1 MIMKGTYKNLKKK
14 IAFLMAL
21 SMTSSYTGL
30 TTFAEEFSN
39 QTTGTPS
46 DDNGDSAEIPENTTT
61 GIGAVEISFASVL
74 TKAVNVEFTL
84 SNETG
89 VIQTQKA
96 KNVLVDKAK
105 VRFEDVPAGKYI
117 LTATSDKFAEYKQ
130 EVTVENNVLSSLS
143 ITAGVVKVGGNAIKA
158 GENTENG
165 TGSIGAMLIGDVDG
179 DGDIDEKD
187 KAILINNIESHPD
200 NKETDLNDDGKTN
213 LADLELFVDSYE
225 YRNEIITSSIEK
237 CVIIG
242 KNDVSLPDSYLAA
255 GSVTPDEM
263 LRGEGELKLEPE
275 KPNEPISEENPVAIA
290 FKVDDS
296 QKIEGM
302 TLGTGA
308 GSEIEEGY
316 IDVTYIDE
324 NGKDQT
330 IPVPVK
336 KDTHYLLKESEVKA
350 EIDKNGNI
358 QLNLGAQVAVKKV
371 KITVTSMA
379 NKGNIAAISEVKFLN
394 DMESRIP
401 EPDVEIPENL
411 TAVPG
416 SEKFS
421 LKWNPCVNIMGYE
434 VKVEYGGKTEV
445 YFTDKNSYEVSRFN
459 DDDLKNYKTY
469 KVSVQS
475 VNGAWSS
482 GYSAPI
488 EVTPQANKR
497 PDKPDSVKA
506 VEDYKKL
513 FISWKEPK
521 DAQTYSVY
529 YKERDS
535 EDEYEVIS
543 NILSTSCI
551 IERLETLVE
560 YEIYVKAHNE
570 IGTSNESGHIIATPI
585 DKSFAEM
592 PRYGLINRDEK
603 GYPGSSHI
611 IEARRYGGYLVNS
624 NVDEKD
630 NNTTAWATVDGY
642 GDSYYV
648 AGRDDGGWGGPGNNG
663 LTYTFDQEYTFNT
676 IGVLTATSGIE
687 FSKCRWWDSNGKAYN
702 IGSGYSYLHTSKTDA
717 KGRRYYIITL
727 PEAVTTSKF
736 QICLSDYWGSCTDVS
751 EVYFYEYDELMD
763 EVMNLYVDDLHTV
776 LKDDVTQETI
786 DALRVKVNTPDKFGE
801 INPNT
806 NALLTELTT
815 AEKILKAEALSP
827 AVKVHNG
834 ITTKDTNR
842 GFSGLN
848 AWQPLGITLADE
860 EEITIYVGS
869 NKKKTGEGTDLR
881 LIITQYH
888 SESDGVVLS
897 GANLKVGANTIKMPK
912 GKLAS
917 QENGGA
923 LYIQYQGAANS
934 NVEYSV
940 RISGGSVIPTLDLYK
955 VTDEEERM
963 NRVVEY
969 ITKLDEYVPT
979 IEKLHNEKHK
989 DSKNEIIAFDKT
1001 NCILGAT
1008 DIMLDTMMYSLPA
1021 SQILAGTGKG
1031 SVEERAETLLKSLD
1045 AMEDMMY
1052 LFYQHKG
1059 LNASA
1064 TAELNQIPKGHL
1076 NIRYQRMFS
1085 GAFMYASGDHIGIEW
1100 GSSPAMAGCES
1111 VVTDENGKY
1120 VSGNYF
1126 GWGIAHEIG
1135 HCINQ
1140 GTYAVAEITNNYFA
1154 QLAQAKDENDGMRF
1168 QYENIY
1174 KKVTSGTKGNCSNI
1188 ATQLGMYW
1196 QLHLAYDSGMNFKT
1210 YSDYNEQLANL
1221 FYARVDTYSRNTKA
1235 APKPGGIELTLNG
1248 NSDQNLMRLA
1258 CAAANKNVLEFFE
1271 HWGKTPNEDTI
1282 KYAEQFEKETRAI
1295 YFANDDSRL
1304 YALNGSGSTLGTE
1317 GNVNVI
1323 KDVSVDNSGTSNKV
1337 NIAITTTDIAEEDI
1351 LGYEIERCIITGG
1364 DVQATPVGF
1373 SQDGT
1378 FTDTVSTMNNRTV
1391 FYRVTLIDQYLN
1403 RSATFETKQVKIEH
1417 DGSMD
1422 KTNWT
1427 ISVKGFEEPK
1437 EKIHAEEESYD
1448 CHPVLPTPE
1457 AEAIDFD
1464 LETVY
1469 TPHIT
1474 DERAEITI
1482 SFNQVLTAT
1491 GLKYTAGDGQ
1501 AIGAYEIYVYEEND
1515 WTLVSEGEFNGS
1527 KSVYFANS
1535 DGKYVTTYDTTD
1547 IKLVIT
1553 GQQNHDISIAEI
1565 DVLGVTGDNVDFRTT
1580 EDDTTKVIGFIGD
1593 DYYYDSTDENEYIP
1607 KGSLMFTGFYKGNPA
1622 YNMVML
1628 YDNKGNVVGGIDENG
1643 AVRANSIILADVPDG
1658 SNISAVTNGTWI
1670 YWIEP
1675 DELERLGALPEK
1687 VRVELYRVSDAKTNN
1702 GYRLV
1707 SDSLYETLPENLP
1720 TIMLTSENNKPQTTT
1735 STTSTTETTTT
1746 ATADTTTTDTENT
1759 DTTTTDTTT
1768 TTTTAFIKESSEAE

>member
-1 MIMKGTYKNLKKK
+1 MKGTNRNLKKK

-46 DDNGDSAEIPENTTT
+46 DDNGDSALKLEIPENTKT
-61 GIGAVEISFASVL
+61 GIGAVEISFASTL
-74 TKAVNVEFTL
+74 TKAVDVEFTL
-84 SNETG
+84 SNKTG
-89 VIQTQKA
+89 FIQTQKA
-96 KNVLVDKAK
+96 ENVLIDKTK
-105 VRFEDVPAGKYI
+105 VRFEDVPAGEYT
-117 LTATSDKFAEYKQ
+117 LTAISDKFAEYTQK
-130 EVTVENNVLSSLS
+130 VDVENNTLSSLS
-143 ITAGVVKVGGNAIKA
+143 ITAGVTKVKT
-158 GENTENG
+158 GENTEKG
-165 TGSIGAMLIGDVDG
+165 VGSIGAMLIGDVDG
-179 DGDIDEKD
+179 DGDIDEED

-242 KNDVSLPDSYLAA
+242 KNDVSLPNSYLAE
-255 GSVTPDEM
+255 GSVMPDEM

-275 KPNEPISEENPVAIA
+275 KPNEPISADNPVAIA

-296 QKIEGM
+296 QAIEGM

-324 NGKDQT
+324 NGEEKT

-358 QLNLGAQVAVKKV
+358 QLNLGTQVAVKKV

-394 DMESRIP
+394 DMENRIP

-421 LKWNPCVNIMGYE
+421 LKWDPCVNIMGYE

-445 YFTDKNSYEVSRFN
+445 YFTDKNKYEVSRFN

-543 NILSTSCI
+543 NIVSTSFV
-551 IERLETLVE
+551 IERLKTLVE
-560 YEIYVKAHNE
+560 YEIYVKAHNV
-570 IGTSNESGHIIATPI
+570 IGTSNESGHISATPI

-592 PRYGLINRDEK
+592 PRYRLINRDEK

-611 IEARRYGGYLVNS
+611 LDVRRYGGYMVNS

-648 AGRDDGGWGGPGNNG
+648 AGTDDGGWGGPGNNG
-663 LTYTFDQEYTFNT
+663 LTYTFDKEYTFNT

-717 KGRRYYIITL
+717 KGRRYYILTL

-763 EVMNLYVDDLHTV
+763 EVMDLYVDDLHTV

-786 DALRVKVNTPDKFGE
+786 DALRVKVNTPDKFNE

-806 NALLTELTT
+806 NALLNELST
-815 AEKILKAEALSP
+815 AEKILKAEALRP

-834 ITTKDTNR
+834 ITTNDTGR
-842 GFSGLN
+842 GFSGIN
-848 AWQPLGITLADE
+848 AWQPLGITLSDE
-860 EEITIYVGS
+860 EEITVYVGS

-881 LIITQYH
+881 LVVTQYH
-888 SESDGVVLS
+888 SESDGVVLG
-897 GANLKVGANTIKMPK
+897 GADLKVGANTIKMPK

-923 LYIQYQGAANS
+923 LYIQYKGASNS

-940 RISGGSVIPTLDLYK
+940 RVAGGSVIPTLDLYK
-955 VTDEEERM
+955 VTDKEERM
-963 NRVVEY
+963 NRAVEY

-979 IEKLHNEKHK
+979 IEDLHNEKHATSGQK
-989 DSKNEIIAFDKT
+989 DKAIFDET

-1031 SVEERAETLLKSLD
+1031 TVEERAETLLKSLD

-1064 TAELNQIPKGHL
+1064 TDELNQIPKGHL

-1085 GAFMYASGDHIGIEW
+1085 GAFMYASGNHIGIEW
-1100 GSSPAMAGCES
+1100 GSSSAMAGCGS

-1154 QLAQAKDENDGMRF
+1154 QLAQAKDKNEGMRF

-1174 KKVTSGTKGNCSNI
+1174 KKVTSGTKGNCPNI

-1210 YSDYNEQLANL
+1210 YSNYNDQLANL

-1304 YALNGSGSTLGTE
+1304 YALNGSGSVLGTE
-1317 GNVNVI
+1317 CKVNAI
-1323 KDVSVDNSGTSNKV
+1323 ENISVKIGDASNKV
-1337 NIAITTTDIAEEDI
+1337 NLTISSTGIAKEDI

-1364 DVQATPVGF
+1364 EVEATPVGF
-1373 SQDGT
+1373 STTGT
-1378 FTDTVSTMNNRTV
+1378 FTDTISTMNNRTV

-1403 RSATFETKQVKIEH
+1403 RSTTFETEQVKIEH

-1427 ISVKGFEEPK
+1427 IITSGLTAESVAHDATDEMPCEQTHDNPAAK
-1437 EKIHAEEESYD
+1437 
-1448 CHPVLPTPE
+1448 
-1457 AEAIDFD
+1457 AIDFN

-1469 TPHIT
+1469 TPQVT
-1474 DERAEITI
+1474 KERAEITI

-1527 KSVYFANS
+1527 KAVYFANS

-1553 GQQNHDISIAEI
+1553 GQQNQDISIAEI

-1593 DYYYDSTDENEYIP
+1593 DYYYDSTDESEYIP
-1607 KGSLMFTGFYKGNPA
+1607 KGSLMFTGSYKGNPA

-1628 YDNKGNVVGGIDENG
+1628 YDNKGNVVGGLDENG
-1643 AVRANSIILADVPDG
+1643 AVKAQQIILADVPDG
-1658 SNISAVTNGTWI
+1658 SNITEVTNGTWI

-1675 DELERLGALPEK
+1675 DELERLGELPEK

-1746 ATADTTTTDTENT
+1746 TTDTENT

-1768 TTTTAFIKESSEAE
+1768 TTTTTAFIKESSEAE

>member
-1 MIMKGTYKNLKKK
+1 MKGTYRNLKKK

-21 SMTSSYTGL
+21 SMTSSYAEL

-46 DDNGDSAEIPENTTT
+46 DDNSDSALKLEVPENTET
-61 GIGAVEISFASVL
+61 GKGAVEISFASVL

-84 SNETG
+84 SNETF
-89 VIQTQKA
+89 TKTEKA
-96 KNVLVDKAK
+96 ENVLIDKTK

-117 LTATSDKFAEYKQ
+117 LTATSDKFAEYTQK
-130 EVTVENNVLSSLS
+130 VTVENNVLSSLS

-165 TGSIGAMLIGDVDG
+165 VGSIGIMRIGDVN
-179 DGDIDEKD
+179 KD
-187 KAILINNIESHPD
+187 KKINDEDKKLLINNIENKPD
-200 NKETDLNDDGKTN
+200 STETDLNGDGRTN
-213 LADLELFVDSYE
+213 LADLELFIDSYE
-225 YRNEIITSSIEK
+225 CGIITSSVEK

-242 KNDVSLPDSYLAA
+242 KNDVSIPGSYFTADSVMPDA
-255 GSVTPDEM
+255 M
-263 LRGEGELKLEPE
+263 LRGEGELKIEPE
-275 KPNEPISEENPVAIA
+275 NPNEPISEENPVAIA

-296 QKIEGM
+296 QKIGGM
-302 TLGTGA
+302 TLETGS
-308 GSEIEEGY
+308 GSEVEEGY

-324 NGKDQT
+324 NGEEKT

-336 KDTHYLLKESEVKA
+336 KDTHYLLKESDVKA

-358 QLNLGAQVAVKKV
+358 QLNLGTQVAVKKV

-401 EPDVEIPENL
+401 EPDVEIPEGL
-411 TAVPG
+411 TADAG

-445 YFTDKNSYEVSRFN
+445 YFTDKNIYELSRFN

-529 YKERDS
+529 YKERNS
-535 EDEYEVIS
+535 EGEYEVIS
-543 NILSTSCI
+543 DIVSTSCI
-551 IERLETLVE
+551 IEKLKTLVE
-560 YEIYVKAHNE
+560 YEIYVKAHNK
-570 IGTSNESGHIIATPI
+570 IGTSDESLHVVAAPI

-592 PRYGLINRDEK
+592 PRYRLINRDEK
-603 GYPGSSHI
+603 GMPGSTHI
-611 IEARRYGGYLVNS
+611 IETRRYRGEMINS
-624 NVDEKD
+624 TIETD
-630 NNTTAWATVDGY
+630 NTTAWATVDGY
-642 GDSYYV
+642 GDTYY
-648 AGRDDGGWGGPGNNG
+648 RTTTDDGGWCGPGNNG
-663 LTYTFDQEYTFNT
+663 LTYTFDKEYTFNK
-676 IGVLTATSGIE
+676 IGVLTTTSGIE
-687 FSKCRWWDSNGKAYN
+687 FTKFRWWDSNGVAHN
-702 IGSGYSYLHTSKTDA
+702 IGSGYSYFSTRKTDS
-717 KGRRYYIITL
+717 KGRPYYILTL
-727 PEAVTTSKF
+727 PEAITTSKI

-763 EVMNLYVDDLHTV
+763 EIMGLYVDDLHTV
-776 LKDDVTQETI
+776 LKDNVNQKTI
-786 DALRVKVNTPDKFGE
+786 DDLRTRINTPDKFGE
-801 INPNT
+801 INP
-806 NALLTELTT
+806 ELESLERELAT
-815 AEKILKAEALSP
+815 AEKILNAQALSKP
-827 AVKVHNG
+827 VEIHNG
-834 ITTKDTNR
+834 ITTNDTGR

-848 AWQPLGITLADE
+848 AWQPLGVTLE
-860 EEITIYVGS
+860 VGQEVTVYVGC
-869 NKKKTGEGTDLR
+869 NGKKTGEDTDLR
-881 LIITQYH
+881 LISTQYH
-888 SESDGVVLS
+888 SESDGVS
-897 GANLKVGANTIKMPK
+897 PEGANLKVGANTF
-912 GKLAS
+912 KLTKSNLGS

-923 LYIQYQGAANS
+923 LYIQYAGKADANLK
-934 NVEYSV
+934 YSV
-940 RISGGSVIPTLDLYK
+940 RVTGGTEIPKLDLYK
-955 VTDEEERM
+955 ITDEATRKEKA
-963 NRVVEY
+963 VEFVK
-969 ITKLDEYVPT
+969 KLDEYVPT
-979 IEKLHNEKHK
+979 IQELHNQRHQNSENKK
-989 DSKNEIIAFDKT
+989 IRFEYDET
-1001 NCILGAT
+1001 NCILGAS
-1008 DIMLDTMMYSLPA
+1008 DIMLDTMMISLPA
-1021 SQILAGTGKG
+1021 KQILAGTGKG
-1031 SVEERAETLLKSLD
+1031 TVEERAETLLKSLD

-1064 TAELNQIPKGHL
+1064 TDALNQIPKGHL

-1085 GAFMYASGDHIGIEW
+1085 GAFMYASGNHIGIEW
-1100 GSSPAMAGCES
+1100 GSSPAIAGCDS

-1154 QLAQAKDENDGMRF
+1154 QLAQAKDENEGMRF

-1210 YSDYNEQLANL
+1210 YSNYNEQLANL

-1235 APKPGGIELTLNG
+1235 APKPGGIELNLNG

-1304 YALNGSGSTLGTE
+1304 YALKGRGSVLGTE
-1317 GNVNVI
+1317 CKVNAI
-1323 KDVSVDNSGTSNKV
+1323 TDVSVDNSGTSNKV
-1337 NIAITTTDIAEEDI
+1337 DIAITTTDIAEEDI

-1378 FTDTVSTMNNRTV
+1378 FTDTISTMNNRTV

-1427 ISVKGFEEPK
+1427 ISVKGFEKPK
-1437 EKIHAEEESYD
+1437 EKIHAEEASYD

-1474 DERAEITI
+1474 DEKAEITI
-1482 SFNQVLTAT
+1482 SFNQVLTTT

-1527 KSVYFANS
+1527 KAVYFANS

-1547 IKLVIT
+1547 VKLVIT
-1553 GQQNHDISIAEI
+1553 GQQNQDISIAEI

-1593 DYYYDSTDENEYIP
+1593 DYYYDSTDESEYIP
-1607 KGSLMFTGFYKGNPA
+1607 KGSLMFTGSYKGNPA

-1643 AVRANSIILADVPDG
+1643 AVKAQQIILADVPNG
-1658 SNISAVTNGTWI
+1658 SNITEVTNGTWI

-1675 DELERLGALPEK
+1675 DELERLGELPEK

-1735 STTSTTETTTT
+1735 STTETTETTTTTT
-1746 ATADTTTTDTENT
+1746 ATADTENT
-1759 DTTTTDTTT
+1759 GTTTTT
-1768 TTTTAFIKESSEAE
+1768 TTTTAFIEESSEAE